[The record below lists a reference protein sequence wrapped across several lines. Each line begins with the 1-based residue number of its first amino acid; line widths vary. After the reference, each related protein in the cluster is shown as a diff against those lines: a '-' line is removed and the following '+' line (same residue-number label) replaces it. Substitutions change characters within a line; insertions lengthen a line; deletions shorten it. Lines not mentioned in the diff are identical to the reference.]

1 VTCTFCLIDG
11 ATIYK
16 YIFISFMKKKQI
28 AFVNRNC
35 ATLALAPL
43 YIFGEHFS
51 FPLSVKFLLQRVS
64 RTYAAEFLQ
73 CEVH

>member
-1 VTCTFCLIDG
+1 
-11 ATIYK
+11 
-16 YIFISFMKKKQI
+16 MKKKQI

-43 YIFGEHFS
+43 YIFGEHFRS
-51 FPLSVKFLLQRVS
+51 PLSVKFMLQRVS
-64 RTYAAEFLQ
+64 RTYAAAILQ